1 MFPFYVP
8 LTFYGM
14 HKGVLKTIFFFLMF
28 VLIFVSIFFY
38 PEKIMSGISVQHVAR
53 AMVKDAVSRVRPT
66 DQSNTGHKI
75 YSNADIYAFNGLGS
89 NGKPPKQ

>member
-1 MFPFYVP
+1 
-8 LTFYGM
+8 
-14 HKGVLKTIFFFLMF
+14 
-28 VLIFVSIFFY
+28 
-38 PEKIMSGISVQHVAR
+38 MSGISVQHVAR

-66 DQSNTGHKI
+66 DQSNTGHNI